1 MTRPT
6 PADIALAARLL
17 AHQRSASA
25 GVEDPAAAARL
36 AVVRVYE
43 RLAERLSPLIGV
55 AGLRA
60 LLARSA
66 RLRVQEYPC
75 LGTLSGPVD
84 ATLPSPSVVE
94 QLGTGFG
101 DLDAVQ
107 VSEAAAALYGTFLGL
122 LTSFIGERLVGQV
135 LQSAFPALDHDI
147 GKETES

>member
-36 AVVRVYE
+36 AVVGVYE
-43 RLAERLSPLIGV
+43 RLAERLSPLIGA

-66 RLRVQEYPC
+66 RLSVQEYPC
-75 LGTLSGPVD
+75 LRILSVSVD
-84 ATLPSPSVVE
+84 ATLPAASVVE
-94 QLGTGFG
+94 QLATSFG
-101 DLDAVQ
+101 DLDAVHA
-107 VSEAAAALYGTFLGL
+107 SEAAAALYGTLIGL

-135 LQSAFPALDHDI
+135 LQSAFPALDHGI
-147 GKETES
+147 VKETE